1 MSTSSDVSNENLE
14 VQDGKDEDTKIEDY
28 QKEIDS
34 DDSYSDIPEAS
45 NDDNTEDNQNNV
57 DNCQENEYV
66 GPVLPGGH
74 RFDKK
79 FICVKYPGNV
89 INPDKAV
96 ETLGGI
102 QSISTAVNT
111 PNRRLELRFRP
122 DDIFCKPTCGDRH
135 NTNGFLLRIRI
146 KKSRVKK
153 AEEAEAKQQRKSSR
167 STVIVSDSSIGDNE
181 NTENNVDKVNLPQT
195 RDNKDQQEQLMT
207 ELIDQ
212 VQSCSFNTPNNPVPG
227 PSHRVYSENNAD
239 LPDQSL
245 DTNEVN
251 ISKNK
256 KDIPPTFD
264 RNKYEDLSEDK
275 DYTLPKLQILGRVD
289 TEFRFTSLCDFQY
302 LPMTQSKENPKKL
315 ECIYHKIYPS
325 NIPHYSWLKNDVPY
339 FLPPAAFSRMDT
351 VQQYVPK
358 TEINSYPENIIGK
371 CRKRKIGFS
380 NFIYFSTSEVPS
392 KPPTGIETAMK
403 VKFIQSIH
411 FEQIR
416 QIFEERPIWSKN
428 AIIYKTKFSSERLK
442 ILLPAVA
449 YYFVTGP
456 WKIMW
461 VKLGYDPR
469 KDISARK
476 YQTLDYRLK
485 SMHGLG
491 STVKCKRNYSEYT
504 LPYKSTSAA
513 KQKTI
518 VQSVISSREQSPK
531 KEQDLSEDV
540 YIYREGI
547 VPPSKQMFYQ
557 YCDVLVDEIQE
568 MLAKLP
574 DPLPGIRCHEK
585 RGWLPVGF
593 DAQCREIINR
603 QVRAVLR
610 KQMNIPEDHPTS
622 LPRKRKSG
630 IKLKLN
636 KLRAKQR
643 KKKNDSVSSAE
654 ESEGKYDQSETNV
667 IAIENE

>member
-1 MSTSSDVSNENLE
+1 MSTTSDASDENLE
-14 VQDGKDEDTKIEDY
+14 QGGKDEDFKIDDY

-45 NDDNTEDNQNNV
+45 NDDNTEDNQNNI

-74 RFDKK
+74 RFDRK

-89 INPDKAV
+89 INPDKAI

-102 QSISTAVNT
+102 QSISTAANT

-122 DDIFCKPTCGDRH
+122 EDIFCKPTCGDRH

-146 KKSRVKK
+146 KKSRIKK

-167 STVIVSDSSIGDNE
+167 STMNVNDSSIGDSK
-181 NTENNVDKVNLPQT
+181 NTENSVDRVNLPQT
-195 RDNKDQQEQLMT
+195 RDNKGQEQLMT

-212 VQSCSFNTPNNPVPG
+212 VQSCSFSTVDDPVPG
-227 PSHRVYSENNAD
+227 SSHRVYSENNED
-239 LPDQSL
+239 LLDQSL
-245 DTNEVN
+245 DTNEAN
-251 ISKNK
+251 LSKNK

-264 RNKYEDLSEDK
+264 RNKYEDLSQDI

-315 ECIYHKIYPS
+315 ECIYHKVYPS

-358 TEINSYPENIIGK
+358 TEVNSYPENIIGK
-371 CRKRKIGFS
+371 CRKRKAGFS

-428 AIIYKTKFSSERLK
+428 AIIYKTKFSNERLK

-485 SMHGLG
+485 AMHGLG
-491 STVKCKRNYSEYT
+491 STVKRKRNYSEYT
-504 LPYKSTSAA
+504 LPYKSTPAA

-518 VQSVISSREQSPK
+518 VQSVISSQEQSPK

-540 YIYREGI
+540 YIYREGM
-547 VPPSKQMFYQ
+547 VPPSRQMFYQ

-636 KLRAKQR
+636 KLGAKQK

-654 ESEGKYDQSETNV
+654 ESEGKYDEFESNV
-667 IAIENE
+667 IAIENQ